1 MMIKICVQYIY
12 IFYKKKTENAL
23 KVRVVEDS
31 GKEVLSV
38 ISKMSVAMIATMC
51 YSLMMILYI
60 QISNARAMGP
70 GLCRSRKTLV
80 FLPMCHL

>member
-1 MMIKICVQYIY
+1 M
-12 IFYKKKTENAL
+12 

-31 GKEVLSV
+31 GKEVPSV
-38 ISKMSVAMIATMC
+38 ISKMSVAMTATMC

-70 GLCRSRKTLV
+70 GLCSGLGKHWYSYQRVIFEAKE
-80 FLPMCHL
+80 